1 MIPFN
6 LIYTGTLHGVGECM
20 FFGIIRA
27 GFAPVDPYPLIHTS
41 LGCLS
46 GLKRQSFFLSCLGII
61 ARAVLEV
68 RLGSECWTML
78 VLHIVEAIGRLR
90 CNILS

>member
-61 ARAVLEV
+61 ARAVSEV
-68 RLGSECWTML
+68 RLGSMGWTVL
-78 VLHIVEAIGRLR
+78 VPYIAEAVGRLYR
-90 CNILS
+90 DILS